1 MPARGRKPKPKDEIR
16 DQIIALSKDIFAKYG
31 FQKTNINDIAIAGGK
46 GKSTLYYY
54 FSSKEDIFKAVIE
67 LELNDLRQ
75 SIIEEVNIAIDPQSK
90 IKAYIL
96 TRINFLSSHKNLYS
110 VIREQSLSH
119 FSYAE
124 SIRQK
129 FDLMEV
135 ELLTA
140 ILKDGVKGRYFKIN
154 EPGFA
159 ASGLI
164 AALRGIQLQL
174 ISPNRKAG
182 FEQTLDSLLEILLFG
197 LIK

>member
-16 DQIIALSKDIFAKYG
+16 DQIIELSRDIFAKYG
-31 FQKTNINDIAIAGGK
+31 YQKTNINDIAIAGGK

-54 FSSKEDIFKAVIE
+54 FSSKEEIFKAVIE

-75 SIIEEVNIAIDPQSK
+75 NITDAVNTAVDPQSK

-96 TRINFLSSHKNLYS
+96 TRINFLSLHKNLYTA
-110 VIREQSLSH
+110 IREQSMSR
-119 FSYAE
+119 FSYAV

-140 ILKDGVKGRYFKIN
+140 ILNDGVKEGFFKIN
-154 EPGFA
+154 EPEFA
-159 ASGLI
+159 ATGLI
-164 AALRGIQLQL
+164 AALRGVQLQL
-174 ISPNRKAG
+174 HATTKENG
-182 FEQTLDSLLEILLFG
+182 FEQTLDNLLQILLFG